1 MQTQNTQSINKMVSI
16 SSTLYYFAKKQAE
29 TRGIGFQ
36 EYIRYL
42 LVREKEREDEPLY
55 MVDEE
60 TEEEIGK
67 SLESIKN
74 GDYVD
79 CKTPEEAQE
88 YLKKLDALE
97 DEK

>member
-1 MQTQNTQSINKMVSI
+1 MQTQNTQSINKMLSF
-16 SSTLYYFAKKQAE
+16 STTLYDFALKQAE
-29 TRGIGFQ
+29 AKGMGFQ
-36 EYIRYL
+36 EYVRYL

-67 SLESIKN
+67 SLESFKN
-74 GDYVD
+74 GNYVELD
-79 CKTPEEAQE
+79 SPEKVREHF
-88 YLKKLDALE
+88 KKLDALD